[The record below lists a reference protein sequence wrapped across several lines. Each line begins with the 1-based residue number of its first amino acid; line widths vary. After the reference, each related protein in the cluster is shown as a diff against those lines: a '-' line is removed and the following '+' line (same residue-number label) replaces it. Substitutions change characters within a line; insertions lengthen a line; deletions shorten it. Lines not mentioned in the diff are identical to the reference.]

1 MIIFE
6 GQISGEC
13 KKGVFRRDAKIAF
26 ICGLITSIIFA
37 IPTVVVAVTV
47 HWLALLFFLILIPFP
62 FLATITPNEKDLP
75 TFLPSKVTID
85 TKVGEITAE
94 SSRFCTDAYIDDVVK
109 VLDYGEWYL
118 IDVGDRDGRFICQKD
133 LLTSGTLEEF
143 ETIFGDKIQRI

>member
-13 KKGVFRRDAKIAF
+13 KKGVFRRSAKFAF
-26 ICGLITSIIFA
+26 FGGLMSSIIFS
-37 IPTVVVAVTV
+37 IPTIIVAITL
-47 HWLALLFFLILIPFP
+47 HWLALLFFLILIPLP

-85 TKVGEITAE
+85 TKAGEIIAE

-143 ETIFGDKIQRI
+143 EEIFKDKICRV

>member
-1 MIIFE
+1 MIVFE

-13 KKGVFRRDAKIAF
+13 KKGVFRRSAKFAF
-26 ICGLITSIIFA
+26 FGGLMSSIIFS
-37 IPTVVVAVTV
+37 IPTIIVAITV
-47 HWLALLFFLILIPFP
+47 HWLALLFFLILIPLP

-75 TFLPSKVTID
+75 TYLPSKVTID
-85 TKVGEITAE
+85 TKAGEITAE

-143 ETIFGDKIQRI
+143 EEIFKDKICRV

>member
-13 KKGVFRRDAKIAF
+13 KKGVFRRSGKIAF

-37 IPTVVVAVTV
+37 IPTVVVAVTL

-75 TFLPSKVTID
+75 TYLPSKVTID
-85 TKVGEITAE
+85 TKAGEITAE

-118 IDVGDRDGRFICQKD
+118 IHVGDRDGRFICQKD